1 MSEEK
6 MNQKDLVAKTFNNDA
21 IAEYKINQL
30 NQFDGPLSRNY

>member
-21 IAEYKINQL
+21 IAEVKTAISHWVATMN
-30 NQFDGPLSRNY
+30 DMPS